1 MRGPVSMTE
10 YRVIYHHRGGR
21 YIYCEQCA
29 DRHELW
35 SGIAISIMAFGVA
48 TTLIVLSIS
57 EFDTSPQ
64 KLLLF
69 AGLAIVVIVVLVAA
83 RYIFKKT
90 K

>member
-1 MRGPVSMTE
+1 MTKC
-10 YRVIYHHRGGR
+10 RVICHHRGGR

-35 SGIAISIMAFGVA
+35 SGIAMSTMALGVA

-57 EFDTSPQ
+57 EFDISPQ
-64 KLLLF
+64 KSLLF
-69 AGLAIVVIVVLVAA
+69 AGLALAIVVIVVLVAA